1 MKEFDFKKVPI
12 VEIAN
17 TILLDGVKKGAS
29 DIHFDPTKENLKI
42 RMRVDGILYDYSI
55 IPGEYKK
62 NIISR
67 IKMIASMNI
76 METRLPQDGAIKSK
90 IGDKVLDLRVSSLPT
105 NCGEKVVLR
114 ILDYSKS
121 NQGLETLGF
130 SKLNYDKILK
140 MVEIPNG
147 IVLVTGATGS
157 GKSTTV
163 YSLLQKMNTS
173 EVNIITV
180 EDPVEMDIEGINQVQ
195 AQSEIGLDFASV
207 LRSILRQDPDIIMIG
222 EIRDGETA
230 KIAVRASITG
240 HKVLSTIHTN
250 SALNTIERLTDMEV
264 ERYLIGTSLNGII
277 SQKLARK
284 ICPHCKITRDTTD
297 YEKDLFKRVLGK
309 DVAKISD
316 INPKGCDKCF
326 KGYSGRICVAE
337 VLLITDDIRTAIT
350 NSAPKTEMRNLVY
363 NTGGTHTLLEDGLEK
378 VLAGETCFNEVLKI
392 VDLENDLAIH
402 DEKNRI
408 NNLNIQDKQKAN
420 NNIPIKKE
428 IVDEEIVASE
438 PVKEETKIKE
448 DVTEKEQSV
457 KTEVKNE
464 NTEKEK
470 TVIAKPAVAQ
480 AVENT
485 NEEEI
490 ETLDF

>member
-1 MKEFDFKKVPI
+1 MKEFDFEKIPI

-17 TILLDGVKKGAS
+17 EILLDGVKKGAS
-29 DIHFDPTKENLKI
+29 DIHFDPSKENIKI

-55 IPGEYKK
+55 VPSEYKR
-62 NIISR
+62 NMISR

-90 IGDKVLDLRVSSLPT
+90 IGDKILDLRVSSLPT

-121 NQGLETLGF
+121 LQGLETLGF
-130 SKLNYDKILK
+130 SESNLAKILK

-163 YSLLQKMNTS
+163 YSILQKLNTR

-180 EDPVEMDIEGINQVQ
+180 EDPVEMDVEGINQVQ
-195 AQSEIGLDFASV
+195 AQSEIGLDFANV

-222 EIRDGETA
+222 EIRDNETA

-264 ERYLIGTSLNGII
+264 ERYLIGTSLNGVI

-284 ICPHCKITRDTTD
+284 LCPVCRTQKG
-297 YEKDLFKRVLGK
+297 LFKKVLHQ
-309 DVAKISD
+309 DVTTVYD
-316 INPKGCDKCF
+316 VNPDGCDQCF
-326 KGYSGRICVAE
+326 KGYKNRIAIAE
-337 VLLITDDIRTAIT
+337 VLYIDDKIRTAIT
-350 NSAPKTEMRNLVY
+350 NSAPKDEMRRLVY
-363 NTGGTHTLLEDGLEK
+363 GKGNTHTLLEDGLEK
-378 VLAGETCFNEVLKI
+378 VALGETSFDEVLKL

-402 DEKNRI
+402 ESNDAELGVAETKVQTSTPTPAPNTQNNVQQPKQENNANVDYSSMI
-408 NNLNIQDKQKAN
+408 PKDLNNLNAE
-420 NNIPIKKE
+420 IPTDGVPK
-428 IVDEEIVASE
+428 
-438 PVKEETKIKE
+438 
-448 DVTEKEQSV
+448 
-457 KTEVKNE
+457 
-464 NTEKEK
+464 
-470 TVIAKPAVAQ
+470 
-480 AVENT
+480 
-485 NEEEI
+485 
-490 ETLDF
+490 